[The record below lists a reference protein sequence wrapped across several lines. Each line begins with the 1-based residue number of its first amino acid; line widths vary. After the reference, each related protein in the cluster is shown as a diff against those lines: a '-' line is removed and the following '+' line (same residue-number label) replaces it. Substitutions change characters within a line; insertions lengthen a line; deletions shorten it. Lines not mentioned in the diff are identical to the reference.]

1 MPLRLKWTHTSSST
15 PLGRIEDS
23 YIFPKESYL
32 MMLEGATE
40 KVILENMN
48 IINTG
53 GFRVTVSKLG
63 NWLQV

>member
-1 MPLRLKWTHTSSST
+1 
-15 PLGRIEDS
+15 
-23 YIFPKESYL
+23 
-32 MMLEGATE
+32 MMLEGATK

-63 NWLQV
+63 DWLQVWGCPSLPCA

>member
-1 MPLRLKWTHTSSST
+1 
-15 PLGRIEDS
+15 
-23 YIFPKESYL
+23 

-53 GFRVTVSKLG
+53 GFQVTVSKLG